1 VHNRAT
7 RHDWMLRKADENCR
21 RRVEVE
27 VGDQT
32 SGRCCGLVGNERML
46 SKVSVV
52 VHMATNRSSIAVQ
65 WMLRSDGVR
74 WQADRVDVWSSSLV
88 IYL

>member
-1 VHNRAT
+1 
-7 RHDWMLRKADENCR
+7 
-21 RRVEVE
+21 
-27 VGDQT
+27 
-32 SGRCCGLVGNERML
+32 ML

-88 IYL
+88 VYL